1 MGAAAAAV
9 EYKYPILRKEK
20 RVKRADNMKLKV
32 TLVLFSSMLL
42 AVPSWGATEAELHSY
57 LMKDYVKTARPLQN
71 ASHVVNVSLGLT
83 LQQIIDLDIKT
94 NTLESEIWFN
104 FGWQDEFLNWD
115 DNENFKDIADT
126 RMAASEMWTPDVEV
140 YNSVERKFTARTD
153 TIVLYKGGTTTW
165 VPPYKIKST
174 CKADKIWYPFDD
186 QKCNIK
192 MGSWTYNG
200 FQLDLQLNLESMDL
214 SSFVTNSEWE
224 LVKAPC
230 KRNEVFYDCCPEP
243 YIDITC
249 EIHLKRR
256 TQSMWGKVIIPQYVL
271 TLLTILAAIIPV
283 SHASPRILVKFLMTL
298 LLFSSIPDD
307 LPDNSWMSSMISNNY
322 QLVIVSLII
331 DVIMIVIHISS
342 QRSSDSKVLDN
353 RPSKKVWIMDIVLLI
368 LLVTIF
374 IASMIFSLLSAP
386 HMGAATSP

>member
-9 EYKYPILRKEK
+9 EYKYPIFRKEK

-153 TIVLYKGGTTTW
+153 T
-165 VPPYKIKST
+165 
-174 CKADKIWYPFDD
+174 
-186 QKCNIK
+186 
-192 MGSWTYNG
+192 
-200 FQLDLQLNLESMDL
+200 
-214 SSFVTNSEWE
+214 
-224 LVKAPC
+224 
-230 KRNEVFYDCCPEP
+230 
-243 YIDITC
+243 
-249 EIHLKRR
+249 
-256 TQSMWGKVIIPQYVL
+256 
-271 TLLTILAAIIPV
+271 
-283 SHASPRILVKFLMTL
+283 
-298 LLFSSIPDD
+298 
-307 LPDNSWMSSMISNNY
+307 
-322 QLVIVSLII
+322 
-331 DVIMIVIHISS
+331 
-342 QRSSDSKVLDN
+342 
-353 RPSKKVWIMDIVLLI
+353 
-368 LLVTIF
+368 
-374 IASMIFSLLSAP
+374 
-386 HMGAATSP
+386 